1 MRLML
6 EAAID
11 EGETAPAKTVAN
23 SAPVPTIEADDHYDS
38 APVVTAGSSKNADAV
53 PTVAAS
59 LDVEDPQLY
68 SSVTLSDAEQFAS
81 PVRLPHTSAIHG
93 PVTQQRRKRSR
104 RTFLLAAGTVLGVSG
119 IGVGSALAYRMYF
132 SAPTRTTTSSGGMAP
147 TTTKTVTTQTKP
159 TSQPM
164 KPGAK
169 GLLTFQRHQQLVRSV
184 VWSPDG
190 KFLASGG
197 DDKHVF
203 IWDTTGAV
211 RQDLVHP
218 AGVFSLALSPDG
230 QRIVT
235 AADTQVAFYQTTNGN
250 LLFRSQHSH
259 TQQVTGVAWSSHG
272 PMDVVSVSAD
282 KSALVWNPTNF
293 KVVQAF
299 HGHQIAIEAV
309 SWSADGLVVATGS
322 NGGVV
327 HVWNAATA
335 QDIHGF
341 YSDAALPMR
350 AVAFAPTGNML
361 AVGGD
366 DGIVRIWNGLTCTL
380 NGTQCKDVPQRFT
393 ITTAAIRALAW
404 SPDGQY
410 LAVGT
415 NDGLTVLL
423 KPGSGT
429 KPIFTANAHTNVRSL
444 TWSPDGQKLAV
455 AYGNLV
461 SIWTMQGL

>member
-1 MRLML
+1 
-6 EAAID
+6 
-11 EGETAPAKTVAN
+11 
-23 SAPVPTIEADDHYDS
+23 
-38 APVVTAGSSKNADAV
+38 
-53 PTVAAS
+53 
-59 LDVEDPQLY
+59 
-68 SSVTLSDAEQFAS
+68 
-81 PVRLPHTSAIHG
+81 
-93 PVTQQRRKRSR
+93 
-104 RTFLLAAGTVLGVSG
+104 
-119 IGVGSALAYRMYF
+119 
-132 SAPTRTTTSSGGMAP
+132 
-147 TTTKTVTTQTKP
+147 
-159 TSQPM
+159 
-164 KPGAK
+164 
-169 GLLTFQRHQQLVRSV
+169 
-184 VWSPDG
+184 
-190 KFLASGG
+190 
-197 DDKHVF
+197 
-203 IWDTTGAV
+203 
-211 RQDLVHP
+211 
-218 AGVFSLALSPDG
+218 
-230 QRIVT
+230 
-235 AADTQVAFYQTTNGN
+235 
-250 LLFRSQHSH
+250 
-259 TQQVTGVAWSSHG
+259 
-272 PMDVVSVSAD
+272 
-282 KSALVWNPTNF
+282 
-293 KVVQAF
+293 
-299 HGHQIAIEAV
+299 
-309 SWSADGLVVATGS
+309 
-322 NGGVV
+322 V